1 MVKWYENLYL
11 EQKMKKIM
19 SYFAVFFLV
28 NFLNAETPEA
38 VKETKTLSTQE
49 QLHSEAK
56 IQQPKAHE
64 QKNNKVLIVGTNANY
79 KPFSYIGMSFEPI
92 GFEIDLIED
101 IAKKAGF
108 EYKIKEMDF
117 DKIILALQDE
127 SIDIGL
133 SSISITDE
141 RKGLVDFSEPYF
153 ETKTVYLKNAKNDK
167 IQDKKS
173 LNGKIVSAQK
183 ETVFEEIASSIEGAK
198 VETFNTP
205 DAGIMNLKFNK
216 VDVVILD
223 LIVANEYL
231 GKNKDFVKFFE
242 EGDGTE
248 GFGMAFTKGKNEA
261 LITRIN
267 EALDALKSDG
277 TYNKLLTKYHLK

>member
-1 MVKWYENLYL
+1 MVKWCENLYL

-19 SYFAVFFLV
+19 SFFMVFFLV

-38 VKETKTLSTQE
+38 VKEAKTLSTQE
-49 QLHSEAK
+49 QLHSEAT

-117 DKIILALQDE
+117 DKIIPALQDE

-153 ETKTVYLKNAKNDK
+153 ETKTVYLKNLKNSNIK
-167 IQDKKS
+167 DKKS

-223 LIVANEYL
+223 LVVANEYL
-231 GKNKDFVKFFE
+231 GKNKDLVKFFE
-242 EGDGTE
+242 EGDGTK
-248 GFGMAFTKGKNEA
+248 GFGIAFAKGKNEA
-261 LITRIN
+261 LITKIN
-267 EALDALKSDG
+267 ETLEELKSDE

>member
-38 VKETKTLSTQE
+38 AKEAKTLSTQE
-49 QLHSEAK
+49 QLQPQAT

-64 QKNNKVLIVGTNANY
+64 QKNNKVLIVGANANY

-117 DKIILALQDE
+117 DKIIPALQDE

-223 LIVANEYL
+223 LVVANEYL

-242 EGDGTE
+242 EGDGTK

>member
-1 MVKWYENLYL
+1 
-11 EQKMKKIM
+11 MKKIM

-38 VKETKTLSTQE
+38 VKEAKTLSTQE
-49 QLHSEAK
+49 QLHSEAT

-117 DKIILALQDE
+117 DKIIPALQDE

-141 RKGLVDFSEPYF
+141 RKGLVDFSNPYF
-153 ETKTVYLKNAKNDK
+153 QTKTVYLKNLKNSNIK
-167 IQDKKS
+167 DKKS

-223 LIVANEYL
+223 LVVANEYL
-231 GKNKDFVKFFE
+231 GKNKDLVKFFE
-242 EGDGTE
+242 EDDGTE
-248 GFGMAFTKGKNEA
+248 GFGIAFAKGKNEA
-261 LITRIN
+261 LITKIN

>member
-38 VKETKTLSTQE
+38 VKDAKTLSTQE
-49 QLHSEAK
+49 QVQPQATV
-56 IQQPKAHE
+56 QQPKGHE
-64 QKNNKVLIVGTNANY
+64 QKNKKVLTIGTNANY

-117 DKIILALQDE
+117 DKIIPALQDE

-141 RKGLVDFSEPYF
+141 RKGLVDFSKPYF
-153 ETKTVYLKNAKNDK
+153 QTKTVYLKNLKNSNIK
-167 IQDKKS
+167 DKKS

-223 LIVANEYL
+223 LVVANEYL
-231 GKNKDFVKFFE
+231 GKNKDLVKFFE

-248 GFGMAFTKGKNEA
+248 GFGIAFAKGKNEA
-261 LITRIN
+261 LITKIN